1 MGQLCTFYLDGSRFC
16 IDVALVQ
23 EVLRPQPTTAV
34 PLASGKIQGLIN
46 LRGRIVSAINLR
58 KCFGMDPGGIDSR
71 DMNVVVRVG
80 ESVVSLVVDQ
90 IGDVVEV
97 EEHQLEHVPDTLK
110 AKFCDLVQQI
120 CKLPNDLLLVLDPA
134 RVVSGME

>member
-16 IDVALVQ
+16 IDVAMVQ
-23 EVLRPQPTTAV
+23 EVLKPQPMTEV
-34 PLASGKIQGLIN
+34 PLASARIQGLIN

-58 KCFGMDPGGIDSR
+58 KCFGMDPGGTDSR

-80 ESVVSLVVDQ
+80 ESVVSLIVDQ

-97 EEHQLEHVPDTLK
+97 DEQQFERVPDTLN

-134 RVVSGME
+134 RVVAGME

>member
-16 IDVALVQ
+16 IDVSLVQ
-23 EVLRPQPTTAV
+23 EVLRPQPMTEV
-34 PLASGKIQGLIN
+34 PLAPGRIQGLIN

-58 KCFGMDPGGIDSR
+58 RCFGMNPGGTESR

-80 ESVVSLVVDQ
+80 DSVVSLIVDQ

-97 EEHQLEHVPDTLK
+97 DEQQLERVPDTIK
-110 AKFCDLVQQI
+110 AKFCDLVHQI
-120 CKLPNDLLLVLDPA
+120 CKLPDDLLLVLDPA
-134 RVVSGME
+134 SVLAGME